1 VTPQGPGPAPGNKG
15 PGSNKG
21 SRNTG
26 PQDPGPGNTRPENTG
41 PGEEPADGAGPRLR
55 DVDEQ
60 WPVVGE
66 PRRAHG
72 VFVTLRTDQVQM
84 PDGQLAER
92 DVVEHPGAVAVV
104 ALDDDEWVLLI
115 RQYRHPTGH
124 LLWEIPAGIRDVAGE
139 DPLATAQ
146 RELLE
151 EAGYRARDWR
161 VLADIFSAPGITS
174 ERLLIFLARGLT
186 AAAES
191 ERGGYVP
198 QHEEAHLL
206 VRWVPLR
213 QAVNL
218 FLAGD
223 LHNGVTAVGILSA
236 YAAQQGGVA
245 APREYVLPER

>member
-1 VTPQGPGPAPGNKG
+1 MTRGREPVTGNKA
-15 PGSNKG
+15 P
-21 SRNTG
+21 RNTASTG
-26 PQDPGPGNTRPENTG
+26 TG
-41 PGEEPADGAGPRLR
+41 PGEEPTDSTGLRLS

-66 PRRAHG
+66 PWSARGA
-72 VFVTLRTDQVQM
+72 FVTLRTDQVQM
-84 PDGQLAER
+84 PDGQVAKR
-92 DVVEHPGAVAVV
+92 DVVEHPGAVAIV
-104 ALDDDEWVLLI
+104 ALDDDDWVLLI

-139 DPLATAQ
+139 DPLHTAQ

-151 EAGYRARDWR
+151 EAGYRARDWH

-174 ERLLIFLARGLT
+174 ERLYIFLARGLT
-186 AAAES
+186 AVPES
-191 ERGGYVP
+191 ERGGYVA

-206 VRWVPLR
+206 VRWLPLR

-236 YAAQQGGVA
+236 YAARQGGVA